1 MCGSSSRTSLCGVQ
15 NLLHVHWDRRAR
27 ALCVVYHLYM
37 RFPVAV
43 ASCVHVFVHAAQ
55 PAACGDNLWFSHF
68 APCLAL
74 LITCS
79 ISSSTV
85 RCSSMASADAAAVA
99 PGSLV
104 DRMRG
109 ALWGVLIADALSM
122 PVHW

>member
-1 MCGSSSRTSLCGVQ
+1 MSRYLILCVCLLGCMLP
-15 NLLHVHWDRRAR
+15 NPLHVTKSVATTVHTA
-27 ALCVVYHLYM
+27 C
-37 RFPVAV
+37 PVA
-43 ASCVHVFVHAAQ
+43 AR
-55 PAACGDNLWFSHF
+55 
-68 APCLAL
+68 
-74 LITCS
+74 S

-85 RCSSMASADAAAVA
+85 RCNAMASAEAAAAVA